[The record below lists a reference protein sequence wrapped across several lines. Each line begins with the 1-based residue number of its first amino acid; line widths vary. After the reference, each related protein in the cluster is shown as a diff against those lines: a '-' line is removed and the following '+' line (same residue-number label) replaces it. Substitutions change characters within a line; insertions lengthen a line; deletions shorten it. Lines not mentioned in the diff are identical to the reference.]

1 MSTVKIGLAGAA
13 GRMGMAL
20 VRQIAATPGAA
31 LAGGFDRPGIPPIGR
46 DLGDLAGI
54 GPAGVALADDGLELF
69 AGADVVV
76 DFSTPAALHGNAE
89 LAAQNHVPYIVGTT
103 GLGTEEFAA
112 LKRAARHT
120 AVVQS
125 YTMSL
130 GVVLLAA
137 TVRKLA
143 AQLDEDFDIEIVEM
157 HHRMKVDAPSGTAIL
172 LGEAAAA
179 GRGVALAD
187 VKDSGR
193 DGLTGQRRRGAI
205 GFAALRGGNVVGEH
219 TVIFAADNE
228 RLELTHKS
236 ADRTIFA
243 RGAVRAALWAK
254 GRPPGLYTMNDVLGL
269 DDA

>member
-1 MSTVKIGLAGAA
+1 MCSS
-13 GRMGMAL
+13 
-20 VRQIAATPGAA
+20 
-31 LAGGFDRPGIPPIGR
+31 
-46 DLGDLAGI
+46 DL
-54 GPAGVALADDGLELF
+54 
-69 AGADVVV
+69 
-76 DFSTPAALHGNAE
+76 
-89 LAAQNHVPYIVGTT
+89 
-103 GLGTEEFAA
+103 
-112 LKRAARHT
+112 
-120 AVVQS
+120 VQS

>member
-1 MSTVKIGLAGAA
+1 MTTVKIGLAGAA
-13 GRMGMAL
+13 GRMGQAL

-31 LAGGFDRPGIPPIGR
+31 LAGGFDRAGIPPIGR

-54 GPAGVALADDGLELF
+54 GPAGVILADDGLELF
-69 AGADVVV
+69 ATADAII
-76 DFSTPAALHGNAE
+76 DFSTPQALHDNAE
-89 LAAQNHVPYIVGTT
+89 LAAQNHIPYIVGTT
-103 GLGTEEFAA
+103 GLGADEFAA

-125 YTMSL
+125 YNMSL
-130 GVVLLAA
+130 GVNLVAA
-137 TVRKLA
+137 AVRKLA

-179 GRGVALAD
+179 GRGVALDD
-187 VKDSGR
+187 VSDRGR
-193 DGLTGQRRRGAI
+193 DGITGQRRRGAI

-228 RLELTHKS
+228 RVEVTHKS
-236 ADRTIFA
+236 GDRTIFA
-243 RGAVRAALWAK
+243 RGAVKAAMWAK
-254 GRPPGLYTMNDVLGL
+254 GRPPGLYTMNHVLGL